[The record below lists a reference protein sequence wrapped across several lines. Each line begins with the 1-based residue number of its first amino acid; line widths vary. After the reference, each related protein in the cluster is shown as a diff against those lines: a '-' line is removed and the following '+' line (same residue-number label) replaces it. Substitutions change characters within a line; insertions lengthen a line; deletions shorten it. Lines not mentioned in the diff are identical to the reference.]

1 MFTDKWDEEAKEI
14 VAKMS
19 RNEKDRLEAI
29 MAMHTMVINM
39 NDESAYM
46 TWIYLVPDGASEW
59 DFIGFAE
66 NDEDGVNGNS
76 LFDDAVKLFKKLW
89 NRYAKED
96 AGLYI
101 GGKTY

>member
-1 MFTDKWDEEAKEI
+1 MFTDKWDEEAKEM

-19 RNEKDRLEAI
+19 RNEKDRLNAI
-29 MAMHTMVINM
+29 IAMNTMVLNM
-39 NDESAYM
+39 NDETAYM
-46 TWIYLVPDGASEW
+46 TWIYLVPDEASEY
-59 DFIGFAE
+59 DFIDFAV
-66 NDEDGVNGNS
+66 NDEGTKGNH
-76 LFDDAVKLFKKLW
+76 LFDEAVVLFKKLW